1 MFNRYYQE
9 ELSHLRDLG
18 KEFSKAHPALAPM
31 LAGATPDPDVE
42 RLLEGV
48 AFLTALLRQKL
59 DDEFPEIINEL
70 MQLIWPHYLR
80 PIPSTTLIAF
90 TPKPTLKQ
98 SITIPPKIQVAS
110 VPVEGTSCLFR
121 TCYEVDVHSLTLL
134 EATFTQPSGQ
144 PPTIKLLFETR
155 GMKLSDWQPKTLRLF
170 LAGDYP
176 EASDLYLLLRR
187 YLRRIQIKPLE
198 KGKLC
203 SLSPEEL
210 KPAGFSDQ
218 EALIPYPSHAFPGYR
233 IIQEYFIS
241 PHKFL
246 FLDLTGWDQW
256 EERGEGTRFEIHFEL
271 SDLPFAPPRIK
282 KDHFVFF
289 VTPAINLFPH
299 EADPIQ
305 IDHRMT
311 KYLVRPAGSNP
322 EHYQVY
328 SVESVVGYVQGTA
341 QERKY
346 VPFEVFNPDPHA
358 HPIYR
363 ITIRQSSLR
372 EMFDLF
378 LSVAY
383 PPGIVSPPSETLS
396 IQLLC
401 TNGSLPENLRLG
413 DISLPTSSS
422 PESVEFK
429 NILPP
434 TNNLLPPLEGKKEDG
449 KGGENLRWRLLSH
462 LFLNT
467 LSLSRVENLKALLEL
482 YIFSGSRNRTQTLA
496 NRKRIEGIESLAVK
510 LSDRLVSGILMRG
523 QEIDL
528 KLRQEKFA
536 SQGDMYL
543 FGCVLDHFLGNYA
556 SINHF
561 TQLKVEE
568 VVKGEIYQWPARIGD
583 HPLI

>member
-1 MFNRYYQE
+1 MFNRYFQE
-9 ELSHLRDLG
+9 ELTLLRDLG
-18 KEFSKAHPALAPM
+18 KEFSRAHPALAPM

-48 AFLTALLRQKL
+48 AFLNALLRQKL

-90 TPKPTLKQ
+90 TPKPNLKQ
-98 SITIPPKIQVAS
+98 SMTIPPGTQVTS
-110 VPVEGTSCLFR
+110 IPVEGTSCLFR
-121 TCYEVDVHSLTLL
+121 TCYDVDVHPLSLL

-144 PPTIKLLFETR
+144 PPTIKLLFETK

-176 EASDLYLLLRR
+176 VASDLYLLLRNH
-187 YLRRIQIKPLE
+187 LRRIHMKPLD
-198 KGKLC
+198 KGNSC
-203 SLSPEEL
+203 SLGPEHL
-210 KPAGFSDQ
+210 KPAGFSNQ
-218 EALIPYPSHAFPGYR
+218 ETLLPYPSHAFPGYR

-241 PHKFL
+241 PQKFL
-246 FLDLTGWDQW
+246 FLDLIGWEQW
-256 EERGEGTRFEIHFEL
+256 EERGGGSRFEIDFEF
-271 SDLPFAPPRIK
+271 SDLPFTPPRIK
-282 KDHFVFF
+282 KDHFVLF
-289 VTPAINLFPH
+289 VTPAINLFPYD
-299 EADPIQ
+299 ADPIQ

-311 KYLVRPAGSNP
+311 KYLVRPAGFNP

-328 SVESVVGYVQGTA
+328 SVENVVGYIQGTA
-341 QERKY
+341 QERQY
-346 VPFEVFNPDPHA
+346 VPFEVFNPDPQL
-358 HPIYR
+358 HPVYR
-363 ITIRQSSLR
+363 VTIRQSPLR
-372 EMFDLF
+372 EMFDLY
-378 LSVAY
+378 LTIAY
-383 PPGIVSPPSETLS
+383 PSGMSSPPSETLS

-413 DISLPTSSS
+413 DISLPTSNS
-422 PESVEFK
+422 PETVEFK

-434 TNNLLPPLEGKKEDG
+434 TVSLLPPLEGKKEAG
-449 KGGENLRWRLLSH
+449 KEGENLRWRLLSA

-467 LSLSRVENLKALLEL
+467 LSLSRTENLKALLEL
-482 YIFSGSRNRTQTLA
+482 YIFPGSRNRTQTLA
-496 NRKRIEGIESLAVK
+496 NRKRLEGIEGLQVK
-510 LSDRLVSGILMRG
+510 PSDRLVSGILMRG

-536 SQGDMYL
+536 SQGDFYL

-556 SINHF
+556 SLNHF
-561 TQLKVEE
+561 IQLKVEE

-583 HPLI
+583 HPLL

>member
-1 MFNRYYQE
+1 MFNRYFQE
-9 ELSHLRDLG
+9 ELTHLRDLG
-18 KEFSKAHPALAPM
+18 KEFSRAHPALAPM

-59 DDEFPEIINEL
+59 DDEFPEFINEL

-90 TPKPTLKQ
+90 TPKPNLRQ
-98 SITIPPKIQVAS
+98 SMTIPSDIQVAS
-110 VPVEGTSCLFR
+110 IPVEGTSCLFR
-121 TCYEVDVHSLTLL
+121 TCYEVEVHPLTLL
-134 EATFTQPSGQ
+134 DASFAQPSGQ
-144 PPTIKLLFETR
+144 PPMIKLLFELK
-155 GMKLSDWQPKTLRLF
+155 GLKLSDWQPRSLRLF

-176 EASDLYLLLRR
+176 EASDLYLLLNRH
-187 YLRRIQIKPLE
+187 LRRIHMKPFE
-198 KGKLC
+198 KGKSC
-203 SLSPEEL
+203 SLGPEEL
-210 KPAGFSDQ
+210 RYKGFSDK

-241 PHKFL
+241 PQKFL
-246 FLDLTGWDQW
+246 FIDLTGWEQW
-256 EERGEGTRFEIHFEL
+256 QERGGGSRFEVHFEL
-271 SDLPFAPPRIK
+271 KDLPFSPPRIK
-282 KDHFVFF
+282 KDHFVLS
-289 VTPAINLFPH
+289 VTPAINIFPH

-305 IDHRMT
+305 INHRMT
-311 KYLVRPAGSNP
+311 KYLIRPAGSKP

-328 SVESVVGYVQGTA
+328 SVQSVVGYVQGTA
-341 QERKY
+341 QERQY

-358 HPIYR
+358 HPVYR
-363 ITIRQSSLR
+363 ITIRQSPLR
-372 EMFDLF
+372 EMLDLF

-383 PPGIVSPPSETLS
+383 PPGIGLPPSETLS

-401 TNGSLPENLRLG
+401 TNGALPENLRLG

-422 PESVEFK
+422 PEVVEFK

-434 TNNLLPPLEGKKEDG
+434 TVSLLPPLEGRKEG
-449 KGGENLRWRLLSH
+449 EKGGENLRWRLLAH

-467 LSLSRVENLKALLEL
+467 LSLSRMENLKALFEQ
-482 YIFSGSRNRTQTLA
+482 YIFPGSRNLTYTLA
-496 NRKRIEGIESLAVK
+496 NRKRIEGIEGLVAK
-510 LSDRLVSGILMRG
+510 PSDRLVSGILMRG
-523 QEIDL
+523 QEIEL

-543 FGCVLDHFLGNYA
+543 FGSVLDHFLGNYA
-556 SINHF
+556 SLNHF
-561 TQLKVEE
+561 TRLTVQE
-568 VVKGEIYQWPARIGD
+568 VTKGESYQWPARIGD

>member
-1 MFNRYYQE
+1 MFNRYFQE

-18 KEFSKAHPALAPM
+18 KEFSRAHPALAPM

-59 DDEFPEIINEL
+59 DDEFPELINEL

-90 TPKPTLKQ
+90 TPKPSLRQ
-98 SITIPPKIQVAS
+98 LMTIPPEVQIAS

-121 TCYEVDVHSLTLL
+121 TSYEVEVHPLTLL
-134 EATFTQPSGQ
+134 EATFIQPSGQ
-144 PPTIKLLFETR
+144 PPLIKLLFETK
-155 GMKLSDWQPKTLRLF
+155 GMKLSDWQPKVMRLY
-170 LAGDYP
+170 LGGDYP
-176 EASDLYLLLRR
+176 DASDLYLLLRR
-187 YLRRIQIKPLE
+187 HLRRIHIKPLE
-198 KGKLC
+198 KGKSCL
-203 SLSPEEL
+203 LGPENL
-210 KPAGFSDQ
+210 KPVGFSDR

-233 IIQEYFIS
+233 ILQEYFIS
-241 PHKFL
+241 PQKFL
-246 FLDLTGWDQW
+246 FLDLTGWERW
-256 EERGEGTRFEIHFEL
+256 EERGGGSRFEVHFEL
-271 SDLPFAPPRIK
+271 SDLPFSAPRIK
-282 KDHFVFF
+282 KDHFVLS

-311 KYLVRPAGSNP
+311 KYLIRPSGSNP

-328 SVESVVGYVQGTA
+328 SVQHVVGYIQGTA
-341 QERKY
+341 QERQY
-346 VPFEVFNPDPHA
+346 VPFEVFNPDPHT
-358 HPIYR
+358 HPVYR
-363 ITIRQSSLR
+363 ITIRQSPLR

-378 LSVAY
+378 LSIAY
-383 PPGIVSPPSETLS
+383 PPGIGSPPSETLS

-401 TNGSLPENLRLG
+401 TNGALPENLRLG
-413 DISLPTSSS
+413 DISVPTSSS

-434 TNNLLPPLEGKKEDG
+434 TISLLPPLEGKKEDG
-449 KGGENLRWRLLSH
+449 KGGENLRWRLLAH
-462 LFLNT
+462 LFLNY
-467 LSLSRVENLKALLEL
+467 LSLSRPENLKALLEQ

-496 NRKRIEGIESLAVK
+496 NRKRIEGIEGLEARV
-510 LSDRLVSGILMRG
+510 SDRLVSGILMRG

-543 FGCVLDHFLGNYA
+543 FGCILDHFLGNYA
-556 SINHF
+556 SLNHF
-561 TQLKVEE
+561 TRLTVQE
-568 VVKGEIYQWPARIGD
+568 VVKGETYQWPARIGD

>member
-1 MFNRYYQE
+1 MFNRYFQE
-9 ELSHLRDLG
+9 ELTHLRDLG
-18 KEFSKAHPALAPM
+18 KEYSRAHPAVAPM

-70 MQLIWPHYLR
+70 MYLIWPHYLR

-90 TPKPTLKQ
+90 APKPNLKQ
-98 SITIPPKIQVAS
+98 SITIPPGVQVAS
-110 VPVEGTSCLFR
+110 IPVEGTSCLFS
-121 TCYEVDVHSLTLL
+121 TCYEVDVHSLALL
-134 EATFTQPSGQ
+134 EAAFIQPSGQ
-144 PPTIKLLFETR
+144 PPMIKLLFEIK
-155 GMKLSDWQPKTLRLF
+155 GMKLSDWQPKSLRLF

-176 EASDLYLLLRR
+176 DASDLYLLLRR
-187 YLRRIQIKPLE
+187 HLRQIHIKPLE
-198 KGKLC
+198 KGKSCFLG
-203 SLSPEEL
+203 PEHL
-210 KPAGFSDQ
+210 KPTGFSDK
-218 EALIPYPSHAFPGYR
+218 EALFPYPSHAFPGYR

-246 FLDLTGWDQW
+246 FLDLTGLEQW
-256 EERGEGTRFEIHFEL
+256 EEKGGGSRFEVYFEL
-271 SDLPFAPPRIK
+271 SDLPFTPPRIK
-282 KDHFVFF
+282 KDHFILF
-289 VTPAINLFPH
+289 VTPAINLFPY

-311 KYLVRPAGSNP
+311 RYLVRPAGSNP

-328 SVESVVGYVQGTA
+328 SVESVVGYIQGTA

-346 VPFEVFNPDPHA
+346 VPFEVFNPDPQT
-358 HPIYR
+358 HPVYR
-363 ITIRQSSLR
+363 ITIRQSPLR
-372 EMFDLF
+372 EMFDLY

-383 PPGIVSPPSETLS
+383 PPGMGSPPAETLS

-413 DISLPTSSS
+413 DISLPTSRS
-422 PESVEFK
+422 PETVEFK

-434 TNNLLPPLEGKKEDG
+434 TVSLLPPLEGKKEDG

-467 LSLSRVENLKALLEL
+467 LSLSRAENLKALLEL
-482 YIFSGSRNRTQTLA
+482 YIFPGSRNRTQTLA
-496 NRKRIEGIESLAVK
+496 NQKRIEGIEDLQARI
-510 LSDRLVSGILMRG
+510 SDRLVSGILMRG

-536 SQGDMYL
+536 SPGDMYL
-543 FGCVLDHFLGNYA
+543 FGSVLDHFLGNYA
-556 SINHF
+556 SLNHF
-561 TQLKVEE
+561 IQLKVEE
-568 VVKGEIYQWPARIGD
+568 VAKGEIYQWPARIGD